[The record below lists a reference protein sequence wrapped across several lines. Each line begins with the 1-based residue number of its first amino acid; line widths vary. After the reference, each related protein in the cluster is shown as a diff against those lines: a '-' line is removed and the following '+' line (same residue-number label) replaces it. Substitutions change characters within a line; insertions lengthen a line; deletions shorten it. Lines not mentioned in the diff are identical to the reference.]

1 MNDTWFRILRELRKY
16 EYGEMGNELDMYNR
30 GK

>member
-1 MNDTWFRILRELRKY
+1 MNDTWFRILRELQRS